1 MFLHSGRVDADRRR
15 SYTGLLPP
23 CKEFGALV
31 EEVEDDGRILVRE
44 EDEDNEVVHSL
55 AMEQALEDLR
65 RGSIDEEVMSLTLVV
80 PQKLVS
86 VPYHGE

>member
-1 MFLHSGRVDADRRR
+1 MFLLSGRVDSDRRR

-31 EEVEDDGRILVRE
+31 EEVEDERTPVSE

-55 AMEQALEDLR
+55 ATDQALDDLR
-65 RGSIDEEVMSLTLVV
+65 RASIDEEVMSLTLVV
-80 PQKLVS
+80 PQTLVS
-86 VPYHGE
+86 GQQHG

>member
-1 MFLHSGRVDADRRR
+1 MFLHSGRIEADRRR

-31 EEVEDDGRILVRE
+31 EEAEDERTPITD
-44 EDEDNEVVHSL
+44 EDEDDYEVVHSV
-55 AMEQALEDLR
+55 AMEQALDDLR

-80 PQKLVS
+80 PQNLVCF
-86 VPYHGE
+86 